1 MLVEVFLGI
10 RGLLGY
16 LRIDGG
22 IRLSILLQN
31 E

>member
-1 MLVEVFLGI
+1 MLVEVFLSI
-10 RGLLGY
+10 RGLLGD
-16 LRIDGG
+16 LNIEGG